1 MDKNKFV
8 DKNLETIVNVIHQKY
23 NYIDNTIYV
32 ILELEFECEKEILS
46 MTDIEN
52 LIFDNI
58 NETYSNE
65 KNEIHINYEE
75 YDKNEI
81 FTYSLK
87 IIGVPEDILW
97 YSKKSLIFL
106 ASSHGFQINY
116 RLLKFFICII
126 LFLHNNMKNM
136 L

>member
-1 MDKNKFV
+1 MNKNKFV

-46 MTDIEN
+46 MTNIEN

-58 NETYSNE
+58 NETYLNE

-97 YSKKSLIFL
+97 YSKKIFDIPGEF
-106 ASSHGFQINY
+106 SWFSN
-116 RLLKFFICII
+116 
-126 LFLHNNMKNM
+126 
-136 L
+136 